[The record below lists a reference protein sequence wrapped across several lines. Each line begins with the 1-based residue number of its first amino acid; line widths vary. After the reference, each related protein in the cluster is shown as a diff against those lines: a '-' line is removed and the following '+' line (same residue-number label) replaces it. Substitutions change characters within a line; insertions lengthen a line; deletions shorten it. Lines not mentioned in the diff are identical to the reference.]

1 MSTPPVHRL
10 LVIDDNPAI
19 HDDFHKIF
27 SEPSQAEGN
36 LDVLASSLF
45 GASPSAPPQRQSFD
59 LDSAFQGQEGLEKVK
74 AALAAGR
81 SYSLAF
87 VDVRMPPGW
96 DGIETIEQLWKVD
109 PDLQVVICTAYSDYS
124 WDAMRA
130 RLGNSDSLVV
140 LKKPF
145 DTVEVLQITHALTRK
160 WELTHEARCRMDDL
174 DRLVAE
180 RTQELQMANERLQ
193 MEMAERAKTEEVLR
207 QAQKMEAIGQLAA
220 GVAHD
225 FNNLLTV
232 IQGHAGLLLNRKDI
246 LAPTVEPLKQV
257 MFAAER
263 AAALTRE
270 LLLFSRKQV
279 PQPKAIDLNA
289 LIERTSKLLGRVLGE
304 HIELRLVR
312 ANGLPAI
319 TADENNLDQIIMNLA
334 VNARDAMPHGG
345 LLTFATSLEKI
356 DADAARRHPQARAG
370 DFVCMTVTDTG
381 CGMDAA
387 TLARVFEPFFTTK
400 EIGKGTGL
408 GLATVYGVV
417 QQHHGWI
424 DVISQPGHGTS
435 FRIFLEACT
444 KPAVVVGQ
452 TEFFFRPSAE
462 TLTPATILVVEDEE
476 AVRLYA
482 RTVLSSQSLKILE
495 AADGIEALKV
505 WSENEGKIDLLFTD
519 MVMPNGMSGRALAE
533 RLHLERPNLK
543 VVCTSGYSAEALGGT
558 WLQSPQFRFLAKPY
572 KPQQLLE
579 AVISHLGSAPD
590 RKEQLAP

>member
-1 MSTPPVHRL
+1 MSTPPIHRL
-10 LVIDDNPAI
+10 LAIDDNPAI
-19 HDDFHKIF
+19 HEDFRKIF
-27 SEPSQAEGN
+27 NEPSQAEGD
-36 LDVLASSLF
+36 LDALASSLF
-45 GASPSAPPQRQSFD
+45 GSSDKPHQRQSFD

-74 AALAAGR
+74 AALAEGR
-81 SYSLAF
+81 PYSLAF

-124 WDAMRA
+124 WDAMCA

-160 WELTHEARCRMDDL
+160 WELTHEARCRMEDL

-180 RTQELQMANERLQ
+180 RTHALQMAHERLQ
-193 MEMAERAKTEEVLR
+193 TEMAERARTEDILR
-207 QAQKMEAIGQLAA
+207 QSQKMEAIGQLAA

-232 IQGHAGLLLNRKDI
+232 IQGHAGLLLHQKDI
-246 LAPTVEPLKQV
+246 AARTVEPLKQI

-263 AAALTRE
+263 AAGLTRE

-279 PQPKAIDLNA
+279 PQPKAVDLNA
-289 LIERTSKLLGRVLGE
+289 LIERTSKLLGRVIGE

-312 ANGLPAI
+312 AANLPAVI
-319 TADENNLDQIIMNLA
+319 ADAGNLDQIVMNLA
-334 VNARDAMPHGG
+334 VNARDAMPQGG
-345 LLTFATSLEKI
+345 VLTFITSLEQI
-356 DADAARRHPQARAG
+356 DAQTVRRHPQARPG
-370 DFVCMTVTDTG
+370 DFVCLTVTDTG

-417 QQHHGWI
+417 QQHQGWI
-424 DVISQPGHGTS
+424 DVASQPGQGTS
-435 FRIFLEACT
+435 FRIYLAACSQ
-444 KPAVVVGQ
+444 PAAASGQ
-452 TEFFFRPSAE
+452 TEFLFRSTAE
-462 TLTPATILVVEDEE
+462 THAPATILVVEDEE

-482 RTVLSSQSLKILE
+482 RTVLAGHSYNILE
-495 AADGIEALKV
+495 AANGVEALKV
-505 WSENEGKIDLLFTD
+505 WAENAGKIDLLFTD

-533 RLHLERPNLK
+533 QFHLENPQLK
-543 VVCTSGYSAEALGGT
+543 VVCTSGYSAEALGGS
-558 WLQSPQFRFLAKPY
+558 WLQGPQFRFLPKPY
-572 KPQQLLE
+572 KPQHLLE
-579 AVISHLGSAPD
+579 VVISHLGSDPE
-590 RKEQLAP
+590 RKEPRAP

>member
-1 MSTPPVHRL
+1 MRMKTPHIHRL
-10 LVIDDNPAI
+10 LTVDDNPAI
-19 HDDFHKIF
+19 HEDFRKIF
-27 SEPSQAEGN
+27 SEPSQAEGA
-36 LDVLASSLF
+36 LDALTSSLF
-45 GASPSAPPQRQSFD
+45 GASGVPSQSESFE
-59 LDSAFQGQEGLEKVK
+59 LDSAHQGQEGFEMVK

-81 SYSLAF
+81 PYSLAF

-130 RLGNSDSLVV
+130 RLGESDSLVV

-160 WELTHEARCRMDDL
+160 WELTREARIRMEDL
-174 DRLVAE
+174 DRAVAE
-180 RTQELQMANERLQ
+180 RTHELQLANERLQ
-193 MEMAERAKTEEVLR
+193 AEMAERAKTEEVLR

-232 IQGHAGLLLNRKDI
+232 IQGQAGLLLNRKDI

-263 AAALTRE
+263 AAGLTRE

-279 PQPKAIDLNA
+279 PRPKAIDLNA
-289 LIERTSKLLGRVLGE
+289 LIERTSKLLGRVIGE

-312 ANGLPAI
+312 ADKLPAV
-319 TADENNLDQIIMNLA
+319 TADECNLDQVIMNLA

-345 LLTFATSLEKI
+345 VLTFATSLEKI
-356 DADAARRHPQARAG
+356 DAHAARRHPQARPG
-370 DFVCMTVTDTG
+370 DFVCLTVTDTG
-381 CGMDAA
+381 CGMDSA

-417 QQHHGWI
+417 QQHQGWI
-424 DVISQPGHGTS
+424 DVTSQPGKGTS
-435 FRIFLEACT
+435 FRIFLSASVNA
-444 KPAVVVGQ
+444 AVTPGQ
-452 TEFFFRPSAE
+452 TEFLFRSSADNQA
-462 TLTPATILVVEDEE
+462 PATILVVEDED

-482 RTVLSSQSLKILE
+482 RTVLSSQSFKILE

-505 WSENEGKIDLLFTD
+505 WAENDGRIDLLFTD
-519 MVMPNGMSGRALAE
+519 MVMPNGMTGRALAE
-533 RLHLERPNLK
+533 RFHLENPNLK
-543 VVCTSGYSAEALGGT
+543 VVCTSGYSAEALGGS
-558 WLQSPQFRFLAKPY
+558 WLQAPQFRFLPKPY

-579 AVISHLGSAPD
+579 AVISHLGPD
-590 RKEQLAP
+590 RKELLAP